1 MTMTAA
7 EEVIWVG
14 VLVLGIG
21 LVLVSAML
29 SL

>member
-14 VLVLGIG
+14 VLVLGIA

-29 SL
+29 SV

>member
-14 VLVLGIG
+14 VLVLGIA
-21 LVLVSAML
+21 LVIVSAML

>member
-14 VLVLGIG
+14 VLVLGIA